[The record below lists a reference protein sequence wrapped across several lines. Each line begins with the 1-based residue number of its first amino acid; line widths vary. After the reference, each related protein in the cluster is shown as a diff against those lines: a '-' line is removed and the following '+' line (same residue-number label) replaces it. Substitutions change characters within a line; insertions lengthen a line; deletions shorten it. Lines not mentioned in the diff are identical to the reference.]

1 MHIHLPKP
9 LHGWREFLGEVG
21 IIVVG
26 VVIALGLEQ
35 VVETIHWH
43 HKAEQATGA
52 LRGEVG
58 FNYMRA
64 AELVITGPCVDRQ
77 LALLETG
84 LLAPGNTTKAAIF
97 SDRTNHGFTFRAPSR
112 PWGSDIWRSVV
123 SEGVSSHLD
132 SEFRTGM
139 AGYSTQV
146 ELLHGYGEQADT
158 LGWRLR
164 SIALVNA
171 IDSATKARLVEEIE
185 EERGRYD
192 LMALVAGQM
201 MRSIQQLNLAPSD
214 EDVRRFLAQ
223 SLTLRFCRAHN
234 LPLGTLE
241 PKPN

>member
-43 HKAEQATGA
+43 DKAEQATSA
-52 LRGEVG
+52 LRDEVG
-58 FNYMRA
+58 FNFVRA
-64 AELVITGPCVDRQ
+64 AELVVASPCIDRQ
-77 LALLETG
+77 LTLLETR
-84 LLAPGNTTKAAIF
+84 LLAGGDTKKATLF
-97 SDRTNHGFTFRAPSR
+97 SDRSSHGFTFRAPSR
-112 PWGSDIWRSVV
+112 PWANDIWRSVV
-123 SEGVSSHLD
+123 TEGVSSHLD

-139 AGYSTQV
+139 AGYATQV
-146 ELLHGYGEQADT
+146 DLMHNNSEQADT

-164 SIALVNA
+164 SLALADVT
-171 IDSATKARLVEEIE
+171 DPVTKARLVEEIE

-201 MRSIQQLNLAPSD
+201 ITNIQDLKLVPPED
-214 EDVRRFLAQ
+214 DVRRFLTR
-223 SLTLRFCRAHN
+223 SGTLQFCRAHN
-234 LPLGTLE
+234 LPLADL
-241 PKPN
+241 KSKAL

>member
-35 VVETIHWH
+35 IVETIHWH
-43 HKAEQATGA
+43 DKAEQATIA

-58 FNYMRA
+58 FNYARA
-64 AELVITGPCVDRQ
+64 AELVVAGPCIDRQ
-77 LALLETG
+77 LTTLESG
-84 LLAPGNTTKAAIF
+84 LLAPGDTKKAAIF
-97 SDRTNHGFTFRAPSR
+97 SDRSNHGFTFRAPSR
-112 PWGSDIWRSVV
+112 PWANDIWRSVV

-139 AGYSTQV
+139 AGHATQID
-146 ELLHGYGEQADT
+146 LMRNYGAQADA

-164 SIALVNA
+164 SLALV
-171 IDSATKARLVEEIE
+171 SATDPVTKARLVEEIE

-192 LMALVAGQM
+192 LMVLVAGQM
-201 MRSIQQLNLAPSD
+201 IENIKGLNLVPPD
-214 EDVRRFLAQ
+214 EDIGRFLAQ
-223 SLTLRFCRAHN
+223 SRTLEFCRTHN
-234 LPLGTLE
+234 LPLNTLGA
-241 PKPN
+241 KSS